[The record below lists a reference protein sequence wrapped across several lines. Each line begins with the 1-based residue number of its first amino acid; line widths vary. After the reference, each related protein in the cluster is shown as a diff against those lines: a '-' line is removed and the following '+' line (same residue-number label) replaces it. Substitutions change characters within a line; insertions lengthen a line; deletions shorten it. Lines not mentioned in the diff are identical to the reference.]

1 MAISPR
7 LVRAL
12 GWCALTLAGMAVVFL
27 PFAVLERAQAALT
40 GLAVTAVVSGFLGG
54 IAVAGTHGVSM
65 VAGATPALRLSLL
78 GWFLVPLLA
87 APPLIVASGSWVTG
101 LFESYSAMTTT
112 GAVLLPP
119 EELSRTLVMW
129 RTAIAWIGGLANL
142 VLAAT
147 VFAALD
153 RRGVG
158 LRRTSLLTVERSDL
172 FTNFG
177 RATQRLGL
185 VYACI
190 TVFGTFAFLLTGT
203 PPYEALSLAMAGVST
218 SGLQPV
224 SGPLEQ
230 FLNVPGVMVLALL
243 CLSGAWN
250 MAVQYEALTRLRT
263 TRGSGELRAMIAIAV
278 ALGAVAALLNG
289 ASSFAVTVFDAIFAL
304 TTSGFQTAG
313 SVGLPSAVLI
323 LLAMLGGST
332 ISTSGGIKM
341 PRALL
346 LARRA
351 GGELS
356 VLSHP
361 SAAIRT
367 RYAGRSVSDEALT
380 GVWVYALAFP
390 AVLGLGAVAIGFTGA
405 SFEEAL
411 MISGASITNTGPIAA
426 EQWAGQ
432 SAFGLLTA
440 SILMILGRLE
450 ILAAAAAIYVLLVR
464 DSALHGCSA
473 A

>member
-12 GWCALTLAGMAVVFL
+12 GWCALSLASLALVFI
-27 PFAVLERAQAALT
+27 PFAALEGARSGLT

-54 IAVAGTHGVSM
+54 IAVAGTHGVG
-65 VAGATPALRLSLL
+65 VIAGASSALRLCLL
-78 GWFLVPLLA
+78 GWILIPMLA

-101 LFESYSAMTTT
+101 LFEAYSAMTTT
-112 GAVLLPP
+112 GAILVQPD
-119 EELSRTLVMW
+119 EVSRTLVLW
-129 RTAIAWIGGLANL
+129 RIAIAWLGGLANL

-185 VYACI
+185 VYACV
-190 TVFGTFAFLLTGT
+190 TLTGVLAFLVTGT
-203 PPYEALSLAMAGVST
+203 EPFEALCLAMSGIAT
-218 SGLQPV
+218 SGLQPA
-224 SGPLEQ
+224 SGPLDQ
-230 FLNVPGVMVLALL
+230 FLNVPGVMILAFL

-250 MAVQYEALTRLRT
+250 MAVQYEALTRFRT
-263 TRGSGELRAMIAIAV
+263 TRGSGELRAMVAIAM
-278 ALGAVAALLNG
+278 AMGGIAVIING
-289 ASSFAVTVFDAIFAL
+289 PSSFAVTVFDAIFAL
-304 TTSGFQTAG
+304 TTSGFQTA
-313 SVGLPSAVLI
+313 SSAGLPSVALI
-323 LLAMLGGST
+323 VLAMLGGST
-332 ISTSGGIKM
+332 ISTSGGLKM

-367 RYAGRSVSDEALT
+367 RYAGRAVSDEALT

-390 AVLGLGAVAIGFTGA
+390 AALGLGAIAIGFTGA
-405 SFEEAL
+405 SLDEAL
-411 MISGASITNTGPIAA
+411 RVSGAAITNTGPIAA
-426 EQWAGQ
+426 QDWTEQ
-432 SAFGLLTA
+432 SPFGLFFA
-440 SILMILGRLE
+440 SILMVLGRLE

-464 DSALHGCSA
+464 D
-473 A
+473 